1 MPLLNGDAPEI
12 ISQNISELRQAGHPE
27 DQSVAIAYSQ
37 AGKSKKKNPHA
48 HKNLGK
54 FLHPRKDGKPHGS
67 SND

>member
-1 MPLLNGDAPEI
+1 MPLLNGDSDQI

-37 AGKSKKKNPHA
+37 ARRGKRKSPNS

-54 FLHPRKDGKPHGS
+54 FLHPRKDGKAHGTI
-67 SND
+67 D